1 MSAVLLSS
9 SIFLSRIS
17 LSPGW
22 PGTCFVGPRLDS
34 NSEMPL
40 PLPPPPSPSPFLLHA
55 GIKDVQSQAWI
66 LLYLCFFFFLFN
78 KFCFHSPL
86 LVTLYKSIVMLNQH
100 TEVCHLFIALLG
112 PWSIYYSNL
121 FYHFWPCAMHAHL
134 EVFANTSAL
143 PCFFSYSLPFLTVL
157 SPISH
162 RHPVRSGM
170 VQIWAS
176 VTGNPAVLG
185 TVSLRCRVAVPV
197 SQLIAWA
204 ALPQTLL
211 ACLYFV

>member
-1 MSAVLLSS
+1 MLALKMYRAKPGFSC
-9 SIFLSRIS
+9 IF
-17 LSPGW
+17 
-22 PGTCFVGPRLDS
+22 
-34 NSEMPL
+34 
-40 PLPPPPSPSPFLLHA
+40 A
-55 GIKDVQSQAWI
+55 
-66 LLYLCFFFFLFN
+66 FFFFLFN

-112 PWSIYYSNL
+112 PWSIYYLNL
-121 FYHFWPCAMHAHL
+121 FYHFWSCAMHAHL

-211 ACLYFV
+211 ACLYLVQFSG